1 MPVQTQRFEG
11 KVAIVTGA
19 SRGIG
24 LAIAQRLV
32 DEGANVIITARG
44 QEALDAAVAQL
55 GDAALARAGKAQD
68 KEHQEDVVRTALDT
82 WGRLDVLVNNTGI
95 NPVFGGLMDLD
106 DSAATKIS
114 EVNLLATLSW
124 TRTAWNVWM
133 KENGGSVV
141 NLASIAGLR
150 TAPGIAYYGV
160 TKAGLIHLTEELAVE
175 LGPTVR
181 VNAVAPAVVK
191 TDFAKALYEGRE
203 DEVAKPYPLK
213 RLGRP
218 EDIAGP
224 VAFLASEDAAWV
236 TGQTLPID
244 GGITLTGGF

>member
-1 MPVQTQRFEG
+1 MTARFTDQ
-11 KVAIVTGA
+11 VAIVTGA

-32 DEGANVIITARG
+32 DEGAKVIITARG
-44 QEALDAAVAQL
+44 QEALDAAVEQL
-55 GDAALARAGKAQD
+55 GDNARAVAGKAQD
-68 KEHQEDVVRTALDT
+68 KEHQQAVVDLALST

-95 NPVFGGLMDLD
+95 NPVYGGLMDLD
-106 DSAATKIS
+106 DDAARKIAD
-114 EVNLLATLSW
+114 VNLLATLSW
-124 TRTAWNVWM
+124 TRAVWNAWM
-133 KENGGSVV
+133 KDNGGAVV

-203 DEVAKPYPLK
+203 ESVVKPYPLK
-213 RLGRP
+213 RLGAP

-224 VAFLASEDAAWV
+224 VAFLASDDSAYINGAV
-236 TGQTLPID
+236 IPVD
-244 GGITLTGGF
+244 GGLGMGH

>member
-124 TRTAWNVWM
+124 TRTAWNLWM

-141 NLASIAGLR
+141 NMASIAGLR
-150 TAPGIAYYGV
+150 KDPGIAYYGV

>member
-1 MPVQTQRFEG
+1 MPVQTKRFEG

-124 TRTAWNVWM
+124 TRTAWNLWM

>member
-1 MPVQTQRFEG
+1 MPVQTKRFEG

-124 TRTAWNVWM
+124 TRTAWNLWM

-203 DEVAKPYPLK
+203 DKVAKPYPLK

>member
-124 TRTAWNVWM
+124 TRTAWNLWM

>member
-1 MPVQTQRFEG
+1 MTAQARRFEG
-11 KVAIVTGA
+11 KVAVVTGA

-55 GDAALARAGKAQD
+55 GDMAVAVAGKAQD
-68 KEHQEDVVRTALDT
+68 KAHQDEVVATAIKT

-95 NPVFGGLMDLD
+95 NPVYGGLMDLD
-106 DSAATKIS
+106 DDAARKIS

-124 TRTAWNVWM
+124 TRAAWNAWM
-133 KENGGSVV
+133 KDNGGAVV
-141 NLASIAGLR
+141 NLASVAGLR
-150 TAPGIAYYGV
+150 AAPGIAYYGV

-175 LGPTVR
+175 LGPKVR

-203 DEVAKPYPLK
+203 DKVSAPYPLK
-213 RLGRP
+213 RLGLP
-218 EDIAGP
+218 EDIAAP
-224 VAFLASEDAAWV
+224 VAFLASDDAAWV
-236 TGQTLPID
+236 TGQTLTVD
-244 GGITLTGGF
+244 GGITITGGI

>member
-1 MPVQTQRFEG
+1 MPVQTKRFEG

-124 TRTAWNVWM
+124 TRSAWNLWM

>member
-1 MPVQTQRFEG
+1 MPVQTKRFEG

-32 DEGANVIITARG
+32 DEGANVIITVRG

-124 TRTAWNVWM
+124 TRTAWNLWM